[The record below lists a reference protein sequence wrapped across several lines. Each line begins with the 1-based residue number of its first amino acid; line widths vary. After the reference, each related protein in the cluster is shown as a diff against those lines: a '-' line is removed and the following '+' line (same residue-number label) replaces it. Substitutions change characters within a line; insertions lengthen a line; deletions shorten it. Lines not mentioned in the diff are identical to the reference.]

1 MTSADSQST
10 SLGTRTPAA
19 RGPVGVTAGRRG
31 ARIGD
36 ERPWAWCG
44 LALVL
49 LVALGLRL
57 WGIKEGLPYIYNIDE
72 AGHFVPKAVRMF
84 SEGLN
89 PRYFVNPPALTYV
102 LHLVF
107 DAWFGG
113 GHAVLR
119 EYALHPG
126 EVFLVARVTVALLG
140 TGAVWMLYLLGA
152 RLFDRRTGLLA
163 AAIEA
168 VAFLPVSYGH
178 LALNDAVTLLPL
190 TLSLYGS
197 AGVMRF
203 GRRRDYALAGIGL
216 GLACASKYTAGIA
229 IVPFAAAAAAHYL
242 DSIGPAS
249 ARPVPGGPSSGDP
262 HSGGPSSGD
271 PSSDGPGSEGSGSEG
286 SSVVD
291 PTSARPIPADSGR
304 RVAFCVVL
312 AGACALASFLLANPY
327 ALLDFKLFYSELVHQ
342 SNLSDEAQG
351 KLGAPKEIGIL
362 YYLWSFSWG
371 LGWAPALA
379 ALGGAVAI
387 WRRHARIGWLLV
399 PAAILFLAFM
409 GLQDR
414 YFGRWLM
421 PIFPI
426 ACLLAAFFG
435 LALVGAIAE
444 RVRRARASRSES
456 PGVLGGGPTKTTAR
470 KRTRARRI
478 ALGAMSVLVVA
489 VLLGQGVLYSV
500 HNDLV
505 LSRADT
511 RNIAR
516 AWMVAHVPRGAPIV
530 VEPVV
535 LDSWIEEGAGASRGD
550 RWLKYEALQS
560 VIAPDG
566 SVAPQT
572 IHEVTLE
579 DYETTLSPALIGWYE
594 RLGYCWVVSGSTESG
609 RALADPR
616 AAPFASAY
624 YHALATRAEVVYRVS
639 PYSPG
644 SNPPGF
650 SFDWSFDYYPLSYE
664 RPGPEMTVYRL
675 RGGRCA
681 RAAR

>member
-1 MTSADSQST
+1 M
-10 SLGTRTPAA
+10 P
-19 RGPVGVTAGRRG
+19 TAEHRH
-31 ARIGD
+31 
-36 ERPWAWCG
+36 WAWCG

-49 LVALGLRL
+49 AVALGLRL
-57 WGIKEGLPYIYNIDE
+57 WGIREGLPYIYNIDE
-72 AGHFVPKAVRMF
+72 AGHFVPKAVAMF
-84 SEGLN
+84 SDGLN
-89 PRYFVNPPALTYV
+89 PRYFVNPPALTYA
-102 LHLVF
+102 LHVVF
-107 DAWFGG
+107 AVWYGG
-113 GHAVLR
+113 GEGVKH
-119 EYALHPG
+119 EYGLHPG
-126 EVFLVARVTVALLG
+126 EVFLLARVTVALLG
-140 TGAVWMLYLLGA
+140 TGAVWLLYLLGA
-152 RLFDRRTGLLA
+152 RLFNRRTGLLA

-178 LALNDAVTLLPL
+178 LALNDVVTLLPL
-190 TLSLYGS
+190 TLSLFGS
-197 AGVMRF
+197 AGVMRY
-203 GRRRDYALAGIGL
+203 GRKRDYALAGIGL

-229 IVPFAAAAAAHYL
+229 IVPLAAAVAAHYL
-242 DSIGPAS
+242 DSIDPVLGHPVSADPAS
-249 ARPVPGGPSSGDP
+249 ARPVPS
-262 HSGGPSSGD
+262 HT
-271 PSSDGPGSEGSGSEG
+271 
-286 SSVVD
+286 V
-291 PTSARPIPADSGR
+291 PTHSAR
-304 RVAFCVVL
+304 RVVVGVVL
-312 AGACALASFLLANPY
+312 AGACALGSFLIANPY

-371 LGWAPALA
+371 LGWVPAFA
-379 ALGGAVAI
+379 ALGGAIAI
-387 WRRHARIGWLLV
+387 WRRHARVGWLLV
-399 PAAILFLAFM
+399 PAAVLFLAFM

-426 ACLLAAFFG
+426 ACLLAAFFALDLLG
-435 LALVGAIAE
+435 AIRRVRAGRVALVCVSI
-444 RVRRARASRSES
+444 
-456 PGVLGGGPTKTTAR
+456 
-470 KRTRARRI
+470 
-478 ALGAMSVLVVA
+478 VA
-489 VLLGQGVLYSV
+489 VVLLLGQGILYSV

-511 RNIAR
+511 RNVTR
-516 AWMVAHVPRGAPIV
+516 AWMVAHVPRGTPIV

-535 LDSWIEEGAGASRGD
+535 LDSWIEEGAGASRSD

-624 YHALATRAEVVYRVS
+624 YHALATQAEVAFRVS
-639 PYSPG
+639 PYSQG
-644 SNPPGF
+644 SSPPGF

-681 RAAR
+681 RTPATR

>member
-1 MTSADSQST
+1 MPPAESDNTSTRVRSPPVHDPRDPQGETAD
-10 SLGTRTPAA
+10 RD
-19 RGPVGVTAGRRG
+19 GRL
-31 ARIGD
+31 
-36 ERPWAWCG
+36 WAWCG

-49 LVALGLRL
+49 CVALGLRL
-57 WGIKEGLPYIYNIDE
+57 WGIKEGLPYVYNIDE
-72 AGHFVPKAVRMF
+72 AGHFVPKAVTMF

-102 LHLVF
+102 LHFVF

-113 GHAVLR
+113 AHGVHS
-119 EYALHPG
+119 EYARHPG
-126 EVFLVARVTVALLG
+126 EVFLVGRVTVALLG
-140 TGAVWMLYLLGA
+140 TAAVWMLYLLGA
-152 RLFDRRTGLLA
+152 RLFDRRIGLLA

-190 TLSLYGS
+190 TLSLFGS
-197 AGVMRF
+197 TGVMRY
-203 GRRRDYALAGIGL
+203 GRKRDYALAGIGL

-229 IVPFAAAAAAHYL
+229 IVPLAVATAAHYL
-242 DSIGPAS
+242 DLI
-249 ARPVPGGPSSGDP
+249 
-262 HSGGPSSGD
+262 
-271 PSSDGPGSEGSGSEG
+271 DGTRNSPL
-286 SSVVD
+286 
-291 PTSARPIPADSGR
+291 PADVGR
-304 RVAFCVVL
+304 RLMLGVVL
-312 AGACALASFLLANPY
+312 AGVCALVSFLIANPY

-342 SNLSDEAQG
+342 SSLSDEAQG

-371 LGWAPALA
+371 LGWVPALA
-379 ALGGAVAI
+379 AFGGAITI

-399 PAAILFLAFM
+399 PAAILFLGFM

-414 YFGRWLM
+414 YFGRWLL

-426 ACLLAAFFG
+426 VCLLAAYFAFLLG
-435 LALVGAIAE
+435 
-444 RVRRARASRSES
+444 RVLTEKVAPPARA
-456 PGVLGGGPTKTTAR
+456 GGN
-470 KRTRARRI
+470 RI
-478 ALGAMSVLVVA
+478 AAELGATEIERGAVRLGAGAARDARPRQPRHTFVGLLA
-489 VLLGQGVLYSV
+489 GLLIAIVLLAQGVVYSV

-511 RNIAR
+511 RNITR
-516 AWMVAHVPRGAPIV
+516 AWMVAHVPRGTPIV

-535 LDSWIEEGAGASRGD
+535 LDSWVEEGAGGSRSD
-550 RWLKYEALQS
+550 RWLKYQSLQS

-566 SVAPQT
+566 SLAPQT
-572 IHEVTLE
+572 IHQVTLE

-594 RLGYCWVVSGSTESG
+594 HLGYCWVVVGSTESG

-624 YHALATRAEVVYRVS
+624 YHALATQAEVAYRVS

-644 SNPPGF
+644 SSPTRFG
-650 SFDWSFDYYPLSYE
+650 FDWSFDYYPLSYAH
-664 RPGPEMTVYRL
+664 PGPEMTVYRL
-675 RGGRCA
+675 RDGRCA
-681 RAAR
+681 RGR